1 MHSLS
6 LFNRYLCALL
16 NDKMKAIKR
25 KFLAVEEILNF
36 NISNNFEIVRYF
48 NANDF
53 NLFEKDNINLWFD
66 HSYEK
71 IADVI
76 TVEAIYLD
84 YSKKIEKY
92 ETVEY
97 IELFEMPLPKEG
109 ILKHN
114 EFSISI
120 KTKEDTKL
128 LWKIRFKIKPK
139 IESDL
144 HISLS

>member
-1 MHSLS
+1 
-6 LFNRYLCALL
+6 
-16 NDKMKAIKR
+16 MKAIKR
-25 KFLAVEEILNF
+25 KFLAVEEILKF

-53 NLFEKDNINLWFD
+53 KHFEKDIINLWFD

-71 IADVI
+71 IADLI
-76 TVEAIYLD
+76 NVEAIYLD

-97 IELFEMPLPKEG
+97 IELFEVPLPKEG